1 MDWLHGKL
9 SMKTLRHTIILRLEM
24 DDYLYLRTAYN
35 MWFQICARFIK
46 FLDCVLSFSW
56 KCMWYNSCLTFSK

>member
-24 DDYLYLRTAYN
+24 DDYLYLRTSYN
-35 MWFQICARFIK
+35 MWFQILYTSIK
-46 FLDCVLSFSW
+46 FLDCVLSFFW
-56 KCMWYNSCLTFSK
+56 QHITKYNMLVH